1 MTRNTDTVTLNSI
14 GWYVGQVK
22 IMSGEE
28 FFKLATDELDSLI
41 NANTIMGDAI
51 DAGDKVIIPI
61 ASFGFG
67 FGGGMGKGAGK
78 SETSGEGSG
87 EAAGAGAGGGV
98 SPVALI
104 ILHKNLTGIES
115 VQVISLKKHT
125 ALSEAIATIG
135 ENVLPQVTET
145 IKSMTKKKEEEET
158 SQKTLEEPAEEETA

>member
-1 MTRNTDTVTLNSI
+1 
-14 GWYVGQVK
+14 
-22 IMSGEE
+22 MSGED

-41 NANTIMGDAI
+41 NANTIMGNAV

-67 FGGGMGKGAGK
+67 FGGGMLKGSGKEATK
-78 SETSGEGSG
+78 GEGTG
-87 EAAGAGAGGGV
+87 EGAGAGAGGGV

-125 ALSEAIATIG
+125 ALSEAIATFG
-135 ENVLPQVTET
+135 ENVLPQVTDALKT
-145 IKSMTKKKEEEET
+145 MTKKNEPEKAVESEVPEE
-158 SQKTLEEPAEEETA
+158 SGTA

>member
-1 MTRNTDTVTLNSI
+1 
-14 GWYVGQVK
+14 
-22 IMSGEE
+22 MSGED

-67 FGGGMGKGAGK
+67 FGGGMIKGDGK
-78 SETSGEGSG
+78 SEVKGEGSG
-87 EAAGAGAGGGV
+87 EGAGAGAGGGV

-104 ILHKNLTGIES
+104 ILHKKLTGIES

-125 ALSEAIATIG
+125 AISEAIATIG

-145 IKSMTKKKEEEET
+145 LKSMTRK
-158 SQKTLEEPAEEETA
+158 SEPAEKTEGSEGPADVPEETGAA

>member
-1 MTRNTDTVTLNSI
+1 
-14 GWYVGQVK
+14 
-22 IMSGEE
+22 MSGED

-67 FGGGMGKGAGK
+67 FGGGMLKGAGK
-78 SETSGEGSG
+78 DPAKGEGNG
-87 EAAGAGAGGGV
+87 EGAGAGAGGGV

-104 ILHKNLTGIES
+104 ILHKKLTGIES

-125 ALSEAIATIG
+125 AISEAIATIG

-145 IKSMTKKKEEEET
+145 LKAMTKKKEPEQPMPSEPAAEVPEET
-158 SQKTLEEPAEEETA
+158 DTA

>member
-1 MTRNTDTVTLNSI
+1 
-14 GWYVGQVK
+14 
-22 IMSGEE
+22 MSGEA

-67 FGGGMGKGAGK
+67 FGGGMGQGAGK
-78 SETSGEGSG
+78 SETSGEGNG

-104 ILHKNLTGIES
+104 ILHKNLSGIES

-125 ALSEAIATIG
+125 AVSEAIATIG

-145 IKSMTKKKEEEET
+145 LKTMTKRKDEEAAEKKEPQPEIPEET
-158 SQKTLEEPAEEETA
+158 DTA

>member
-1 MTRNTDTVTLNSI
+1 
-14 GWYVGQVK
+14 
-22 IMSGEE
+22 MSGED

-51 DAGDKVIIPI
+51 DTGDKVIIPI

-67 FGGGMGKGAGK
+67 FGGGMLQGSGQGEGKGEEK
-78 SETSGEGSG
+78 GEGSG
-87 EAAGAGAGGGV
+87 EGAGAGAGGGV

-135 ENVLPQVTET
+135 ENVLPQVIET
-145 IKSMTKKKEEEET
+145 LKEITKKGEPEET
-158 SQKTLEEPAEEETA
+158 EESEETGAA

>member
-1 MTRNTDTVTLNSI
+1 
-14 GWYVGQVK
+14 
-22 IMSGEE
+22 MSGED

-67 FGGGMGKGAGK
+67 FGGGMAKGNGKDATK
-78 SETSGEGSG
+78 GEGTG
-87 EAAGAGAGGGV
+87 EGAGAGAGGGV

-104 ILHKNLTGIES
+104 ILHKKLTGIES

-125 ALSEAIATIG
+125 AISEAIATIG

-145 IKSMTKKKEEEET
+145 LKAMTKKSEPAEKTEE
-158 SQKTLEEPAEEETA
+158 SEEPAEVPEETGTE

>member
-1 MTRNTDTVTLNSI
+1 
-14 GWYVGQVK
+14 
-22 IMSGEE
+22 MSGED

-51 DAGDKVIIPI
+51 DAGDKVIIPPI

-67 FGGGMGKGAGK
+67 FGGGMMKGSGKDATK
-78 SETSGEGSG
+78 GEGSG
-87 EAAGAGAGGGV
+87 EGGAGAGAGGGGV

-104 ILHKNLTGIES
+104 ILHKKLTGIES

-125 ALSEAIATIG
+125 AISEAIATIG

-145 IKSMTKKKEEEET
+145 LKAMTKKSEPETPVVPEGPAEVPEET
-158 SQKTLEEPAEEETA
+158 KTA

>member
-1 MTRNTDTVTLNSI
+1 
-14 GWYVGQVK
+14 
-22 IMSGEE
+22 MSGED

-51 DAGDKVIIPI
+51 DTGDKMIIPI

-67 FGGGMGKGAGK
+67 FGGGMLKGSGKEATK
-78 SETSGEGSG
+78 GEGTG
-87 EAAGAGAGGGV
+87 EGAGAGAGGGV

-135 ENVLPQVTET
+135 ENVLPQVTDALKT
-145 IKSMTKKKEEEET
+145 MTKKNEPEKTAEPEVPEE
-158 SQKTLEEPAEEETA
+158 SGTA

>member
-1 MTRNTDTVTLNSI
+1 
-14 GWYVGQVK
+14 
-22 IMSGEE
+22 MSGEE

-41 NANTIMGDAI
+41 NANTIMGDPI

-67 FGGGMGKGAGK
+67 FGGGMAKGSGK

-87 EAAGAGAGGGV
+87 DGAGAGAGGGV

-125 ALSEAIATIG
+125 AVSEAIATIG

-145 IKSMTKKKEEEET
+145 LKTMTKRKE
-158 SQKTLEEPAEEETA
+158 EEPAEKKEPQPEVPEETDTA

>member
-1 MTRNTDTVTLNSI
+1 
-14 GWYVGQVK
+14 
-22 IMSGEE
+22 MSGED

-41 NANTIMGDAI
+41 NANTVMGDAI

-67 FGGGMGKGAGK
+67 FGGGMAKGYGKDAEK
-78 SETSGEGSG
+78 GEGNG
-87 EAAGAGAGGGV
+87 EGAGAGAGGGV

-104 ILHKNLTGIES
+104 ILHKKLTGIES

-125 ALSEAIATIG
+125 AISEAIATIG

-145 IKSMTKKKEEEET
+145 LKAMIKKN
-158 SQKTLEEPAEEETA
+158 EPAEKTEESEAPTEMPEETGTA